1 MCDDLRID
9 ERVIG
14 IAVAID
20 RALEAVIRMVHDAD
34 RRDGRTVRRK
44 RREREERLLQKMRR
58 PLRRIRRTAAA
69 DCKDHVRLADLRDP
83 RQRLCIFK
91 SRVIPVLEAAE
102 KLDLPFDRLAD
113 QRLRRRSRLLTAH
126 NDRRLAIVQ
135 ADIRDGI
142 ICIDPDR
149 EMREK
154 CTFHR
159 SSFLYTHR

>member
-1 MCDDLRID
+1 MQT
-9 ERVIG
+9 
-14 IAVAID
+14 AVTDAQFD
-20 RALEAVIRMVHDAD
+20 ASVGNVKSGFFRRCVAHFAVSV
-34 RRDGRTVRRK
+34 
-44 RREREERLLQKMRR
+44 
-58 PLRRIRRTAAA
+58 
-69 DCKDHVRLADLRDP
+69 
-83 RQRLCIFK
+83 
-91 SRVIPVLEAAE
+91 AAE

-113 QRLRRRSRLLTAH
+113 QRLRCRSRLLTAN

-159 SSFLYTHR
+159 SSFLYTHK

>member
-1 MCDDLRID
+1 
-9 ERVIG
+9 
-14 IAVAID
+14 
-20 RALEAVIRMVHDAD
+20 MVHDAD

-69 DCKDHVRLADLRDP
+69 DCKNHVRLADLRDP

-113 QRLRRRSRLLTAH
+113 QRLRCRSRLLTA
-126 NDRRLAIVQ
+126 L
-135 ADIRDGI
+135 
-142 ICIDPDR
+142 P
-149 EMREK
+149 
-154 CTFHR
+154 
-159 SSFLYTHR
+159 